1 MAVYDNILCGNKNYN
16 DEVSL
21 RVGDTKLEIF
31 ADTNDLGVI
40 IDSKLTFSKNIDEI
54 ISKANRRV
62 YLIFKSFK
70 TRSIKMLCIDIETYI

>member
-1 MAVYDNILCGNKNYN
+1 MKLSLGKCGSLLLCGNKNYK

-21 RVGDTKLEIF
+21 SVGDTNLEIF

-40 IDSKLTFSKNIDEI
+40 FDSKLTFSKNISKF

-70 TRSIKMLCIDIETYI
+70 TRSVNCYV